1 MGATP
6 ELLLVSV
13 VLGPTMTPEDVDHFV
28 DGMAAACRVH
38 RVAVAGGDIVRG
50 GSTSFAITAL
60 GSARIDRAGRAL
72 VLRRDAAK
80 VGDVVTVT
88 GNPGASA
95 AGLAAIE
102 GGRAEEPAAEPLLQ
116 AHRRP
121 LAHVDLGVA
130 AVFRGVLCGIDIS
143 DGLMQDLGHVARR
156 SNVGIEVDLDRLPL
170 HIHAMSMFGMD
181 GARNYALSGGEGY
194 ELALIGRADV
204 IDSLEAPV
212 THIGRVVA
220 EHPGLAKA
228 IRPDGRE
235 YEPPPGWDHLRMRPW
250 SSA

>member
-6 ELLLVSV
+6 EILLLSA
-13 VLGPTMTPEDVDHFV
+13 VLGPSMTLEDVDHFV
-28 DGMAAACRVH
+28 DGMAAACRAH
-38 RVAVAGGDIVRG
+38 GIAVAGGDIARG
-50 GSTSFAITAL
+50 DSTSFAVTAL

-72 VLRRDAAK
+72 VLRRDAAR

-95 AGLAAIE
+95 AGLAAIN
-102 GGRAEEPAAEPLLQ
+102 GSRTHEPAAEPLLQ

-121 LAHVDLGVA
+121 VAHVDLGVA

-156 SNVGIEVDLDRLPL
+156 SHVGIEMELERLPL
-170 HIHAMSMFGMD
+170 HIHAMAMFGVD
-181 GARNYALSGGEGY
+181 GARNYALNGGEDY

-204 IDSLEAPV
+204 IDSLEGHL

-220 EHPGLAKA
+220 DHPGEAKVL
-228 IRPDGRE
+228 RPDGRE
-235 YEPPPGWDHLRMRPW
+235 YEPPPGWDHIRMQPW